1 MVLPIPQS
9 REALATLQSA
19 RKIRAVEHA
28 KRAPFFEGKLDHV
41 DMTRLDDPD
50 EWCKIPLLEKDE
62 LRAIPNDRFFDQ
74 FCIAPRSEV
83 SEFWRSGGSTG
94 KPLFYPRTFE
104 DIAYAMEAFRRSY
117 EMMGAGQDDTVHNSF
132 PLGIH
137 PAGHM
142 WARTA
147 AQEKIS
153 MNWAGSGTGT
163 PSAIQLQ
170 LVGLMKPT
178 IWMGMP
184 GYGLH
189 LANLAES
196 QGVDLTASPVRKIL
210 TSAEPLSAVKR
221 EKLERTWDAK
231 VFDSF
236 GMTECSL
243 MGCESTAHDGQ
254 VMWTD
259 IAFIEVLDEDTR
271 EPLGEGEEGML
282 VVTTLF
288 TNNATPFLRWSS
300 GDIVSW
306 HWPELTDDPYSV
318 FPVVHHAHRTAGFF
332 KVSGVNIAHEEFED
346 MLLARADVAEFK
358 CEVLN
363 EGGADVLRLSIEFN
377 QGVDPATAAGDISE
391 QVKSTFEVTPE
402 ITFPDR
408 GTLGS
413 DYEKMIKTNRFY
425 DRRSES

>member
-1 MVLPIPQS
+1 MVLPLPKS
-9 REALATLQSA
+9 REALAELQS
-19 RKIRAVEHA
+19 RQKRRAVEHA
-28 KRAPFFEGKLDHV
+28 RRAPFFKGKLDHI
-41 DMTRLDDPD
+41 DLDRLDDPE
-50 EWCKIPLLEKDE
+50 EWRKIPLLEKDE
-62 LRAIPNDRFFDQ
+62 LRAIPNDQFFDQ
-74 FCIAPRSEV
+74 FCIAPRSEI

-104 DIAYAMEAFRRSY
+104 DIAYATEAFRRSY
-117 EMMGAGQDDTVHNSF
+117 EMMGAGADDTVHNSF

-147 AQEKIS
+147 AKEKIA

-170 LVGLMKPT
+170 LVGLMQPT
-178 IWMGMP
+178 VWMGMP

-189 LANLAES
+189 LANLAEQ
-196 QGVDLTASPVRKIL
+196 QGIDLAASPVSKIL

-221 EKLERTWDAK
+221 EKLERTWAAE

-243 MGCESTAHDGQ
+243 MGCEASDHDGQ
-254 VMWTD
+254 VLWTD
-259 IAFIEVLDEDTR
+259 IAFIEVLDEETH

-306 HWPELTDDPYSV
+306 HWPDLTDDPYSV
-318 FPVVHHAHRTAGFF
+318 FPRVHHAHRTAGFF
-332 KVSGVNIAHEEFED
+332 KVRGVNISHEEFED
-346 MLLARADVAEFK
+346 MMLARDDVAEFK
-358 CEVLN
+358 CEAVN
-363 EGGADVLRLSIEFN
+363 SGGADVLRLAVEFK
-377 QGVDPATAAGDISE
+377 QGVEPDAASTSISE
-391 QVKSTFEVTPE
+391 LVKSTFEMTPE
-402 ITFPDR
+402 ITLPER
-408 GTLGS
+408 GTLGGE
-413 DYEKMIKTNRFY
+413 YEKMIKTNRFY
-425 DRRSES
+425 DRRSEG

>member
-1 MVLPIPQS
+1 MLPLPKS
-9 REALATLQSA
+9 REALAKLQSE
-19 RKIRAVEHA
+19 RKRRAVEHA
-28 KRAPFFEGKLDHV
+28 KRAPFFNGKLDHIKI
-41 DMTRLDDPD
+41 DRLDEPD
-50 EWCKIPLLEKDE
+50 EWRKIPLLEKEE
-62 LRAIPNDRFFDQ
+62 LRAIPNDQFFDQ
-74 FCIAPRSEV
+74 FCIAPKSEI

-104 DIAYAMEAFRRSY
+104 DIAYAAETFRRSY
-117 EMMGAGQDDTVHNSF
+117 EMMGAGADDIVHNSF

-147 AQEKIS
+147 AQMKIA

-170 LVGLMKPT
+170 LVGLMRPT

-196 QGVDLTASPVRKIL
+196 QGTDLAASPVTKIL

-221 EKLERTWDAK
+221 QKLEQSWDAK

-243 MGCESTAHDGQ
+243 MGCESASHDGQ
-254 VMWTD
+254 VLWTD
-259 IAFIEVLDEDTR
+259 IAFIEVLDEQTQ

-306 HWPELTDDPYSV
+306 RWPELTDDPYSV
-318 FPVVHHAHRTAGFF
+318 FPLVHHAHRTAGFF
-332 KVSGVNIAHEEFED
+332 KVRGVNIAHEEFED
-346 MLLARADVAEFK
+346 MMLARSDVAEFK
-358 CEVLN
+358 CEAVN
-363 EGGADVLRLSIEFN
+363 DGGADVLRLSIELK
-377 QGVDPATAAGDISE
+377 QGVDATQAADTITE
-391 QVKSTFEVTPE
+391 QVKSTFEVTPDIAMLE
-402 ITFPDR
+402 R
-408 GTLGS
+408 GTLGAE
-413 DYEKMIKTNRFY
+413 YEKMIKTNRFY
-425 DRRSES
+425 DRRSED

>member
-1 MVLPIPQS
+1 MVLPLPKSRDELAELQS
-9 REALATLQSA
+9 RQK
-19 RKIRAVEHA
+19 RRAVEHA
-28 KRAPFFEGKLDHV
+28 RRAPFFEGKLDHIDV
-41 DMTRLDDPD
+41 DKLDDMD
-50 EWCKIPLLEKDE
+50 EWRKIPLLEKE
-62 LRAIPNDRFFDQ
+62 ALRAIPNDQFFAQ
-74 FCIAPRSEV
+74 FCIAPNSEI

-104 DIAYAMEAFRRSY
+104 DIAYAKEAFRRSF
-117 EMMGAGQDDTVHNSF
+117 EMIGAGEEDTAHNAF

-147 AQEKIS
+147 EQMKIA

-170 LVGLMKPT
+170 LLGLMRPT

-189 LANLAES
+189 LANLAET
-196 QGVDLTASPVRKIL
+196 QGMDLAGSTVRKIM

-221 EKLERTWDAK
+221 EKLERTWGAE

-243 MGCESTAHDGQ
+243 MGCETTKHEGQ
-254 VMWTD
+254 VLYTD
-259 IAFIEVLDEDTR
+259 FAFIEVIDEETH
-271 EPLGEGEEGML
+271 EPLGPDEEGLL

-288 TNNATPFLRWSS
+288 TNNATPFLRWVS

-306 HWPELTDDPYSV
+306 RWPELTDDPYSV
-318 FPVVHHAHRTAGFF
+318 FPLVKHAHRTAGFF
-332 KVSGVNIAHEEFED
+332 KVRGVNIAHEEFED
-346 MLLARADVAEFK
+346 MMLARDDVAEFK
-358 CEVLN
+358 CEAVN
-363 EGGADVLRLSIEFN
+363 DGGADSLRLSVEYK
-377 QGVDPATAAGDISE
+377 QGVDAAQASEALTE
-391 QVKSTFEVTPE
+391 QVKSTFEVTPD
-402 ITFPDR
+402 ITMPER
-408 GTLGS
+408 GTLGAE
-413 DYEKMIKTNRFY
+413 YEKMIKTNRFY
-425 DRRSES
+425 DRRSEG

>member
-1 MVLPIPQS
+1 MVLPIPSS
-9 REALATLQSA
+9 REALAKLQSE
-19 RKIRAVEHA
+19 RKVIAVENA
-28 KRAPFFEGKLDHV
+28 KKAPFFEGKLDHI
-41 DMTRLDDPD
+41 DMAKLDDPD
-50 EWCKIPLLEKDE
+50 EWRKIPLLEKDE
-62 LRAIPNDRFFDQ
+62 LRAIPNDQFFEQ
-74 FCIAPRSEV
+74 FCIAPKSEI

-104 DIAYAMEAFRRSY
+104 DIEYAMMAFRRSY
-117 EMMGAGQDDTVHNSF
+117 QMMAANPDDTVHNSF

-142 WARTA
+142 WARA
-147 AQEKIS
+147 ANAEKIS
-153 MNWAGSGTGT
+153 VNWAGSGTGT

-170 LVGLMKPT
+170 LVGLMQPT

-189 LANLAES
+189 LANLAET
-196 QGVDLTASPVRKIL
+196 QGIDLAASPVRKIL

-243 MGCESTAHDGQ
+243 MGCESAHHDGQ
-254 VMWTD
+254 VLWTD
-259 IAFIEVLDEDTR
+259 IAHIEVLDEETH
-271 EPLGEGEEGML
+271 EPLGEGEQGML
-282 VVTTLF
+282 VVTTLY

-306 HWPELTDDPYSV
+306 HWPEEADDPFSV
-318 FPVVHHAHRTAGFF
+318 FPIVRHAHRTAGFF
-332 KVSGVNIAHEEFED
+332 KVRGVNINHAEFED
-346 MLLARADVAEFK
+346 MMLALPEVAEFK
-358 CEVLN
+358 CEAVN
-363 EGGADVLRLSIEFN
+363 DGGADLMRLTIELT
-377 QGVDPATAAGDISE
+377 QGAEADATSAMVSE
-391 QVKSTFEVTPE
+391 RVKTTFEVTPE
-402 ITFPDR
+402 IALPER
-408 GTLGS
+408 GTLGAE
-413 DYEKMIKTNRFY
+413 YEKMIKTNRFY